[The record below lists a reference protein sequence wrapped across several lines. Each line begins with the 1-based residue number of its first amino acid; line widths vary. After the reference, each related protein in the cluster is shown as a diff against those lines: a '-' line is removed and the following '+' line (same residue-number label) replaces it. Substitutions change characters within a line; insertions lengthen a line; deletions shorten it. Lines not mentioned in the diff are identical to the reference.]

1 MFRID
6 KVMRKAQ
13 EEYDKRRNK
22 MKLTKKEQ
30 LRKAFKT
37 IINKELYAKYN
48 YIFPTTYKK
57 DVILDN
63 TVNLLLREV
72 SIRTILRTR

>member
-1 MFRID
+1 
-6 KVMRKAQ
+6 
-13 EEYDKRRNK
+13 
-22 MKLTKKEQ
+22 MKLTEKEQ

-37 IINKELYAKYN
+37 ILDKELYAKYD
-48 YIFPTTYKK
+48 YIFPTSYK
-57 DVILDN
+57 DVILDD

>member
-37 IINKELYAKYN
+37 IIDKELYAKYD
-48 YIFPTTYKK
+48 YIFPTSYKK
-57 DVILDN
+57 DVILNN
-63 TVNLLLREV
+63 TVNLLLAEV
-72 SIRTILRTR
+72 KIISKHIDK